1 MKAYPETVEILLN
14 FNLEYL
20 IEITLNDHL
29 CQSLQILAQA
39 LLISS
44 VWLWGFCVSN
54 GKNNSMNIV
63 LIFSILY
70 LSSYG
75 GEEGGKERKEER

>member
-44 VWLWGFCVSN
+44 V
-54 GKNNSMNIV
+54 
-63 LIFSILY
+63 
-70 LSSYG
+70 
-75 GEEGGKERKEER
+75 